1 MIMNTFFVCPNCG
14 NDKEFRIF
22 TSSLRDIK
30 QSPELGMRIEESDVL
45 PNLRRTDT
53 YIECKSCFQRL
64 ECDSAAAVG
73 KKYIKITQ
81 RLQKTRHT
89 SLGLDIHHGDG
100 K

>member
-1 MIMNTFFVCPNCG
+1 MNTFFVCPNCG

-22 TSSLRDIK
+22 TSSFRDIK

-45 PNLRRTDT
+45 PNLRETDT
-53 YIECKSCFQRL
+53 YVECKLCFQRF
-64 ECDSAAAVG
+64 ERGYVASVG

-89 SLGLDIHHGDG
+89 SLGLDIYHVDG